1 MVFKLAWSKNGTP
14 HTLGGTATTNTIT
27 DMTAKKFNVVLNHLF
42 KTATLYRKVQ
52 FNSDTTSVYARR
64 YQPNGGADAVNTSSA
79 SIIDGVAV
87 DANDEFFSSYFCSI
101 SGEEKL
107 YISFGVNRSTAGA
120 GTAPARIE
128 LVGKYVPSPD
138 ADITSITVDRSAST
152 WAAST
157 NLSALGTD

>member
-1 MVFKLAWSKNGTP
+1 MVWAKNGTP
-14 HTLGGTATTNTIT
+14 ETLGGTATTNTIT

-52 FNSDTTSVYARR
+52 FNSDTASVYARR
-64 YQPNGGADAVNTSSA
+64 YSSNGAADGTSVSND
-79 SIIDGVAV
+79 SIIDGVE
-87 DANDEFFSSYFCSI
+87 DNTNDVFFSSYFCSI

-120 GTAPARIE
+120 GTAPTRLE